1 MENTITMNHQVNAL
15 VQNRIQQFQHQ
26 GLSFDVVDSGPLDGE
41 AVVLLHG
48 FPETAE
54 SWKEST
60 ALLNQQGFRT
70 YALNQRGYSLG
81 AQPKSRSAYTSS
93 KLVADVNALLEIIDQ
108 PVYLIGHDWGAV
120 VAWDVAIQHSEKIK
134 HLTTISVPHKAA
146 FIKAMLRSTQLFKSY
161 YMGLFQLPVIPEL
174 LFEKFP
180 KLGRSLLKN
189 SGMTDQQLEDFQQQM
204 VQQKRISSAL
214 NWYRAIPLSS
224 NKLLTEKVKVPTL
237 FIWGKQDTAI
247 GLKSVELNHHYMDA
261 PYTEIH
267 LDATHWIPSQNP
279 NALVDLFLADIQSIA

>member
-1 MENTITMNHQVNAL
+1 MENRITMKRPMKAVL
-15 VQNRIQQFQHQ
+15 KDRIAQFQRQ
-26 GLSFDVVDSGPLDGE
+26 SFIFDVIDSGPLDGE

-70 YALNQRGYSLG
+70 FAINQRGYSLG
-81 AQPKSRSAYTSS
+81 AQPKSRSAYKSS
-93 KLVADVNALLEIIDQ
+93 ELVADVNALLEIIHQ

-120 VAWDVAIQHSEKIK
+120 VAWDVAIRHPEKIK

-146 FIKAMLRSTQLFKSY
+146 FMKAILSSDQLFKSY
-161 YMGLFQLPVIPEL
+161 YMGLFQLPIIPEFI
-174 LFEKFP
+174 FEKLP
-180 KLGRSLLKN
+180 KIGRKLLKN
-189 SGMTDQQLEDFQQQM
+189 SGMTNQQLEDFQQQM

-214 NWYRAIPLSS
+214 NWYRGIPFSS

-247 GLKSVELNHHYMDA
+247 GLKSVTLNHHYVDA

-267 LDATHWIPSQNP
+267 LDATHWIPSQNAE
-279 NALVDLFLADIQSIA
+279 ALVELFLEDIPATA